1 MLVRLGVVACL
12 FWLHFAYAT
21 TLKIINIVPFGS
33 SSVKI
38 LFNQEVK
45 KFKEVSLKNFKS
57 YLELEAILTIPK
69 KHYQFS
75 KQSSITIAQF
85 SPKLARVVI
94 SHAPKMTY
102 EVKILKD
109 KLYVSIVEKKP
120 LVRHQM
126 APKPPKHHA
135 LKHPTPKPA
144 PKSIKKEAK
153 EKTPIK
159 HAHSKHAHSPLN
171 ERSAKKEIP
180 KKEIPK
186 KEILKK
192 EILKK
197 EILKKEIPK
206 KEILKKEIPK
216 KEILKK
222 EIPKKEIPKKEIL
235 KKEILKKEILK
246 KEILKKEIPKKEILK
261 KEIPKKEILKK
272 EIPKKE
278 IPKKE
283 ILKKEIPKKEI
294 LKKEILKKEILKKE
308 IPKKE
313 ILKKEIPK
321 KEAEN
326 ESKNQVFIAEKN
338 DTFIKTKRKKH
349 KKIVLDAGHGGKDCG
364 AMSANLVCEKD
375 IVLEVVKFLHKE
387 LKKRGYSVLLTRDKD
402 IYIDLVGRT
411 ELANRKSADL
421 FISVHANSIPK
432 HSTSNAHGIETYF
445 LSTARSERARKV
457 AEQENKDDVNLMDY
471 FSKSLLLNS
480 LNTQRLIVSNKLAID
495 VQYGMLQSIRKN
507 YPDVVDGGVREG
519 PFWVLAGAL
528 MPSILIEIGYNSH
541 AIESKRIQSK
551 PYQKILAKGIADG
564 IDSFFSK
571 ND

>member
-12 FWLHFAYAT
+12 FWLHYAYAT
-21 TLKIINIVPFGS
+21 TLKITNVVPFGS
-33 SSVKI
+33 SSVKMV
-38 LFNQEVK
+38 FNQEVK
-45 KFKEVSLKNFKS
+45 KFKEVPLKNFKS

-75 KQSSITIAQF
+75 KQSFITIAQF

-94 SHAPKMTY
+94 GYAPKMTY

-109 KLYVSIVEKKP
+109 KLYISIVEKKP
-120 LVRHQM
+120 LARHQIT
-126 APKPPKHHA
+126 PKPPKHQVP
-135 LKHPTPKPA
+135 KPTPKP
-144 PKSIKKEAK
+144 IKKEAK
-153 EKTPIK
+153 KTKEKTPTK
-159 HAHSKHAHSPLN
+159 HAHSKPTHSPLN

-180 KKEIPK
+180 KKE
-186 KEILKK
+186 
-192 EILKK
+192 
-197 EILKKEIPK
+197 
-206 KEILKKEIPK
+206 
-216 KEILKK
+216 
-222 EIPKKEIPKKEIL
+222 
-235 KKEILKKEILK
+235 
-246 KEILKKEIPKKEILK
+246 
-261 KEIPKKEILKK
+261 
-272 EIPKKE
+272 
-278 IPKKE
+278 
-283 ILKKEIPKKEI
+283 
-294 LKKEILKKEILKKE
+294 
-308 IPKKE
+308 
-313 ILKKEIPK
+313 
-321 KEAEN
+321 AEN
-326 ESKNQVFIAEKN
+326 ESKNQIFITEKN
-338 DTFIKTKRKKH
+338 DIWIKTKRKKH

-402 IYIDLVGRT
+402 IYIDLVART

-471 FSKSLLLNS
+471 FSKSLFLNS

-495 VQYGMLQSIRKN
+495 VQYGMLQSVRKN

>member
-1 MLVRLGVVACL
+1 M
-12 FWLHFAYAT
+12 HFAYAT

-45 KFKEVSLKNFKS
+45 KFKEVPLKNFKS
-57 YLELEAILTIPK
+57 YLELEAVLTIPK

-75 KQSSITIAQF
+75 KQSFITIAQF

-94 SHAPKMTY
+94 GYAPKMTY
-102 EVKILKD
+102 EVKILKN

-120 LVRHQM
+120 LIRHQI
-126 APKPPKHHA
+126 ALKPTKHHA
-135 LKHPTPKPA
+135 PKHTTPKPA
-144 PKSIKKEAK
+144 PKPIKKEAKKSKEAK
-153 EKTPIK
+153 EKTPTK
-159 HAHSKHAHSPLN
+159 HAHLKHAHSPLN

-180 KKEIPK
+180 KKE
-186 KEILKK
+186 
-192 EILKK
+192 
-197 EILKKEIPK
+197 
-206 KEILKKEIPK
+206 
-216 KEILKK
+216 
-222 EIPKKEIPKKEIL
+222 
-235 KKEILKKEILK
+235 
-246 KEILKKEIPKKEILK
+246 
-261 KEIPKKEILKK
+261 
-272 EIPKKE
+272 
-278 IPKKE
+278 
-283 ILKKEIPKKEI
+283 
-294 LKKEILKKEILKKE
+294 
-308 IPKKE
+308 
-313 ILKKEIPK
+313 
-321 KEAEN
+321 AEN
-326 ESKNQVFIAEKN
+326 ESKNPIFIAEKN
-338 DTFIKTKRKKH
+338 DTFIKTKHKKH

-402 IYIDLVGRT
+402 IYIDLVART
-411 ELANRKSADL
+411 ELANKKGANL

-432 HSTSNAHGIETYF
+432 RSTSNAHGIETYF

-471 FSKSLLLNS
+471 FSKSLFLNS

-495 VQYGMLQSIRKN
+495 VQYGMLQSVRKN

>member
-1 MLVRLGVVACL
+1 MLVRLGVIACL

-38 LFNQEVK
+38 SFNQEIK

-85 SPKLARVVI
+85 SPKLVRVVI

-109 KLYVSIVEKKP
+109 KLYVSIMEKKP
-120 LVRHQM
+120 LTRHQM

-153 EKTPIK
+153 EVKEKMPTK
-159 HAHSKHAHSPLN
+159 HARSKHTHSQWN

-180 KKEIPK
+180 KKE
-186 KEILKK
+186 
-192 EILKK
+192 
-197 EILKKEIPK
+197 
-206 KEILKKEIPK
+206 
-216 KEILKK
+216 
-222 EIPKKEIPKKEIL
+222 
-235 KKEILKKEILK
+235 
-246 KEILKKEIPKKEILK
+246 
-261 KEIPKKEILKK
+261 
-272 EIPKKE
+272 
-278 IPKKE
+278 
-283 ILKKEIPKKEI
+283 
-294 LKKEILKKEILKKE
+294 
-308 IPKKE
+308 
-313 ILKKEIPK
+313 
-321 KEAEN
+321 AEK

-338 DTFIKTKRKKH
+338 DTSIKTKRKKH

-402 IYIDLVGRT
+402 IYIDLVART
-411 ELANRKSADL
+411 ELANKKGADL

-432 HSTSNAHGIETYF
+432 RSTSNAHGIETYF

-457 AEQENKDDVNLMDY
+457 AEQENKDNVNLMDY

>member
-12 FWLHFAYAT
+12 FWLHFACAT

-38 LFNQEVK
+38 SFNQEVK

-120 LVRHQM
+120 LIRHQM

-135 LKHPTPKPA
+135 LKHQMLKPA

-153 EKTPIK
+153 EAKEKALTK
-159 HAHSKHAHSPLN
+159 HAHSKHAHSQLN

-186 KEILKK
+186 KEI
-192 EILKK
+192 
-197 EILKKEIPK
+197 P
-206 KEILKKEIPK
+206 
-216 KEILKK
+216 KK
-222 EIPKKEIPKKEIL
+222 EIPKKEIP
-235 KKEILKKEILK
+235 
-246 KEILKKEIPKKEILK
+246 
-261 KEIPKKEILKK
+261 
-272 EIPKKE
+272 
-278 IPKKE
+278 
-283 ILKKEIPKKEI
+283 
-294 LKKEILKKEILKKE
+294 
-308 IPKKE
+308 
-313 ILKKEIPK
+313 KKEIPK

-338 DTFIKTKRKKH
+338 DAFIKTKRKKH

-402 IYIDLVGRT
+402 IYIDLVART

-432 HSTSNAHGIETYF
+432 RSTSNAHGIETYF

-495 VQYGMLQSIRKN
+495 VQYGMLQSVRKN

>member
-21 TLKIINIVPFGS
+21 TLKITNIVPFGS

-38 LFNQEVK
+38 SFNQEIK

-75 KQSSITIAQF
+75 KQFSITIAQF
-85 SPKLARVVI
+85 SPKLVRVVI

-120 LVRHQM
+120 LIRHQM
-126 APKPPKHHA
+126 APKPLKHQTPKHQV
-135 LKHPTPKPA
+135 LKPA

-153 EKTPIK
+153 EAKEKTSTK
-159 HAHSKHAHSPLN
+159 HARSKRAHSQLN

-186 KEILKK
+186 KEI
-192 EILKK
+192 
-197 EILKKEIPK
+197 P
-206 KEILKKEIPK
+206 
-216 KEILKK
+216 KK
-222 EIPKKEIPKKEIL
+222 EIPKKEIPKKEI
-235 KKEILKKEILK
+235 
-246 KEILKKEIPKKEILK
+246 
-261 KEIPKKEILKK
+261 
-272 EIPKKE
+272 
-278 IPKKE
+278 
-283 ILKKEIPKKEI
+283 
-294 LKKEILKKEILKKE
+294 
-308 IPKKE
+308 
-313 ILKKEIPK
+313 PK

-326 ESKNQVFIAEKN
+326 ETKNQVFIAEKN

-402 IYIDLVGRT
+402 IYIDLVART
-411 ELANRKSADL
+411 ELANKKSADL

-432 HSTSNAHGIETYF
+432 RSTSNAHGIETYF

-457 AEQENKDDVNLMDY
+457 AEQENKDNVNLMDY

>member
-1 MLVRLGVVACL
+1 M
-12 FWLHFAYAT
+12 HFAYAT

-38 LFNQEVK
+38 SFNQEIK
-45 KFKEVSLKNFKS
+45 KFKEISLKNFKS

-120 LVRHQM
+120 LSRHQM
-126 APKPPKHHA
+126 APKPPKHRT

-153 EKTPIK
+153 EAKEKTPTK
-159 HAHSKHAHSPLN
+159 HARSKHAHSQLN

-180 KKEIPK
+180 KKE
-186 KEILKK
+186 
-192 EILKK
+192 
-197 EILKKEIPK
+197 
-206 KEILKKEIPK
+206 
-216 KEILKK
+216 
-222 EIPKKEIPKKEIL
+222 
-235 KKEILKKEILK
+235 
-246 KEILKKEIPKKEILK
+246 
-261 KEIPKKEILKK
+261 
-272 EIPKKE
+272 
-278 IPKKE
+278 
-283 ILKKEIPKKEI
+283 
-294 LKKEILKKEILKKE
+294 
-308 IPKKE
+308 
-313 ILKKEIPK
+313 
-321 KEAEN
+321 AEN
-326 ESKNQVFIAEKN
+326 EGKNQVFIAEKN

-364 AMSANLVCEKD
+364 AMSTNLVCEKD

-402 IYIDLVGRT
+402 IYIDLVART
-411 ELANRKSADL
+411 ELANKKSADL

-432 HSTSNAHGIETYF
+432 RSTSNAHGIETYF

-457 AEQENKDDVNLMDY
+457 AEQENKDNVNLMDY

-495 VQYGMLQSIRKN
+495 VQYGMLQSVRKN

>member
-38 LFNQEVK
+38 SFNQEIK

-94 SHAPKMTY
+94 GYAPKMTY

-126 APKPPKHHA
+126 VLKPPKHHA
-135 LKHPTPKPA
+135 PKHTTLKPA

-153 EKTPIK
+153 EVKEKTPTK
-159 HAHSKHAHSPLN
+159 HARSKHTHSQLN

-180 KKEIPK
+180 KKE
-186 KEILKK
+186 
-192 EILKK
+192 
-197 EILKKEIPK
+197 
-206 KEILKKEIPK
+206 
-216 KEILKK
+216 
-222 EIPKKEIPKKEIL
+222 
-235 KKEILKKEILK
+235 
-246 KEILKKEIPKKEILK
+246 
-261 KEIPKKEILKK
+261 
-272 EIPKKE
+272 
-278 IPKKE
+278 
-283 ILKKEIPKKEI
+283 
-294 LKKEILKKEILKKE
+294 
-308 IPKKE
+308 
-313 ILKKEIPK
+313 
-321 KEAEN
+321 AEN
-326 ESKNQVFIAEKN
+326 EGKNQVFIAEKS
-338 DTFIKTKRKKH
+338 DVFIKTKHKKH

-411 ELANRKSADL
+411 ELANKKGADL

-432 HSTSNAHGIETYF
+432 RSTSNAHGIETYF

-457 AEQENKDDVNLMDY
+457 AEQENKDNVNLMDY

-495 VQYGMLQSIRKN
+495 VQYGMLQSVRKN

>member
-1 MLVRLGVVACL
+1 M
-12 FWLHFAYAT
+12 HFAYAT

-38 LFNQEVK
+38 SFNQEIK

-120 LVRHQM
+120 LTRHQM
-126 APKPPKHHA
+126 VPKPPKHRT
-135 LKHPTPKPA
+135 LKHQVLKPA

-153 EKTPIK
+153 EAKEKTPTK
-159 HAHSKHAHSPLN
+159 HARSKHTHSQLN
-171 ERSAKKEIP
+171 ERSA
-180 KKEIPK
+180 
-186 KEILKK
+186 
-192 EILKK
+192 
-197 EILKKEIPK
+197 
-206 KEILKKEIPK
+206 
-216 KEILKK
+216 
-222 EIPKKEIPKKEIL
+222 
-235 KKEILKKEILK
+235 
-246 KEILKKEIPKKEILK
+246 
-261 KEIPKKEILKK
+261 
-272 EIPKKE
+272 
-278 IPKKE
+278 
-283 ILKKEIPKKEI
+283 
-294 LKKEILKKEILKKE
+294 
-308 IPKKE
+308 
-313 ILKKEIPK
+313 KKEIPK

-338 DTFIKTKRKKH
+338 DAFIKTKRKKH

-402 IYIDLVGRT
+402 IYIDLVART
-411 ELANRKSADL
+411 ELANKKSADL

-432 HSTSNAHGIETYF
+432 RSTSNAHGIETYF

-457 AEQENKDDVNLMDY
+457 AEQENKDNVNLMDY

>member
-12 FWLHFAYAT
+12 LWLHFAYAT
-21 TLKIINIVPFGS
+21 TLKITNIVPFGS

-57 YLELEAILTIPK
+57 YLELEAVLTIPK

-75 KQSSITIAQF
+75 KQSFITIAQF

-94 SHAPKMTY
+94 GYAPKMTY
-102 EVKILKD
+102 EIKILKD

-120 LVRHQM
+120 LARHQM

-135 LKHPTPKPA
+135 LKHPTPKPT
-144 PKSIKKEAK
+144 PKPIKKEAKKSKDTK

-171 ERSAKKEIP
+171 ERSAKKEI
-180 KKEIPK
+180 
-186 KEILKK
+186 L
-192 EILKK
+192 
-197 EILKKEIPK
+197 
-206 KEILKKEIPK
+206 
-216 KEILKK
+216 
-222 EIPKKEIPKKEIL
+222 
-235 KKEILKKEILK
+235 
-246 KEILKKEIPKKEILK
+246 
-261 KEIPKKEILKK
+261 
-272 EIPKKE
+272 
-278 IPKKE
+278 
-283 ILKKEIPKKEI
+283 
-294 LKKEILKKEILKKE
+294 
-308 IPKKE
+308 
-313 ILKKEIPK
+313 K

-364 AMSANLVCEKD
+364 AMSVNLVCEKD

-402 IYIDLVGRT
+402 IYIDLVMRT

-495 VQYGMLQSIRKN
+495 VQYGMLQSVRKN

>member
-1 MLVRLGVVACL
+1 M
-12 FWLHFAYAT
+12 HFACAT
-21 TLKIINIVPFGS
+21 TLKITNIVPFGS

-38 LFNQEVK
+38 SFNQEVK

-120 LVRHQM
+120 LTRHQM
-126 APKPPKHHA
+126 APKPPKHQTPKHHA
-135 LKHPTPKPA
+135 LKHPTLKPA

-153 EKTPIK
+153 EIKEKTPTK
-159 HAHSKHAHSPLN
+159 HARSKHAHPQWN

-180 KKEIPK
+180 KKE
-186 KEILKK
+186 
-192 EILKK
+192 
-197 EILKKEIPK
+197 
-206 KEILKKEIPK
+206 
-216 KEILKK
+216 
-222 EIPKKEIPKKEIL
+222 
-235 KKEILKKEILK
+235 
-246 KEILKKEIPKKEILK
+246 
-261 KEIPKKEILKK
+261 
-272 EIPKKE
+272 
-278 IPKKE
+278 
-283 ILKKEIPKKEI
+283 
-294 LKKEILKKEILKKE
+294 
-308 IPKKE
+308 
-313 ILKKEIPK
+313 
-321 KEAEN
+321 AEN
-326 ESKNQVFIAEKN
+326 ETKNQVFIAEKN
-338 DTFIKTKRKKH
+338 DAFIKNKRKKH

-402 IYIDLVGRT
+402 IYIDLVART
-411 ELANRKSADL
+411 ELANKKSADL

-432 HSTSNAHGIETYF
+432 RSTSNAHGIETYF

-457 AEQENKDDVNLMDY
+457 AEQENKDNVNLMDY

>member
-1 MLVRLGVVACL
+1 MRLGVVACL

-38 LFNQEVK
+38 SFNQEIK

-120 LVRHQM
+120 LTRHQM
-126 APKPPKHHA
+126 VPKPPKHRT

-153 EKTPIK
+153 EVKEKTPTK
-159 HAHSKHAHSPLN
+159 HARLKHTHSQLN
-171 ERSAKKEIP
+171 ERSA
-180 KKEIPK
+180 
-186 KEILKK
+186 
-192 EILKK
+192 
-197 EILKKEIPK
+197 
-206 KEILKKEIPK
+206 
-216 KEILKK
+216 
-222 EIPKKEIPKKEIL
+222 
-235 KKEILKKEILK
+235 
-246 KEILKKEIPKKEILK
+246 
-261 KEIPKKEILKK
+261 
-272 EIPKKE
+272 
-278 IPKKE
+278 
-283 ILKKEIPKKEI
+283 
-294 LKKEILKKEILKKE
+294 
-308 IPKKE
+308 
-313 ILKKEIPK
+313 KKEIPK

-338 DTFIKTKRKKH
+338 DASIKTKRKKH

-375 IVLEVVKFLHKE
+375 IVLEVVRFLHKE

-402 IYIDLVGRT
+402 IYIDLVART
-411 ELANRKSADL
+411 ELANKKSADL

-432 HSTSNAHGIETYF
+432 RSTSNAHGIETYF

-480 LNTQRLIVSNKLAID
+480 LNTQRLVVSNKLAID

-541 AIESKRIQSK
+541 VVESKRIQSK

>member
-1 MLVRLGVVACL
+1 M
-12 FWLHFAYAT
+12 HFAYAT
-21 TLKIINIVPFGS
+21 TLKITNIVPFGS

-38 LFNQEVK
+38 LFNQEIK
-45 KFKEVSLKNFKS
+45 KFKEVPLKNFKS
-57 YLELEAILTIPK
+57 YLELEAVLTIPK

-85 SPKLARVVI
+85 SPRLARVVI
-94 SHAPKMTY
+94 GYAPKMTY
-102 EVKILKD
+102 EIKILKD

-120 LVRHQM
+120 LTKHQM
-126 APKPPKHHA
+126 APKTPKHHT

-153 EKTPIK
+153 ETKEKTPIK
-159 HAHSKHAHSPLN
+159 HARSKHAHSPLN
-171 ERSAKKEIP
+171 ERSA
-180 KKEIPK
+180 
-186 KEILKK
+186 KK

-206 KEILKKEIPK
+206 KEILKKEI
-216 KEILKK
+216 LKK
-222 EIPKKEIPKKEIL
+222 EIPKKEIPKKEI
-235 KKEILKKEILK
+235 
-246 KEILKKEIPKKEILK
+246 P
-261 KEIPKKEILKK
+261 KK

-283 ILKKEIPKKEI
+283 T
-294 LKKEILKKEILKKE
+294 
-308 IPKKE
+308 
-313 ILKKEIPK
+313 
-321 KEAEN
+321 EN
-326 ESKNQVFIAEKN
+326 ESKNQVFIVEKN
-338 DTFIKTKRKKH
+338 DAFIKTKRKKH

-402 IYIDLVGRT
+402 IYIDLVART
-411 ELANRKSADL
+411 ELANKKSADL

-432 HSTSNAHGIETYF
+432 RSTSNAHGIETYF

-541 AIESKRIQSK
+541 AIESRRIQSK

>member
-1 MLVRLGVVACL
+1 M
-12 FWLHFAYAT
+12 HFAYAT

-38 LFNQEVK
+38 SFNQEIK

-109 KLYVSIVEKKP
+109 KLYISIVEKKP
-120 LVRHQM
+120 LTKHQM

-135 LKHPTPKPA
+135 PKHHTPKPA
-144 PKSIKKEAK
+144 PKSIKKEIKEVK
-153 EKTPIK
+153 EKTPTK
-159 HAHSKHAHSPLN
+159 HAHSKHVHSQWN

-180 KKEIPK
+180 KKEIP
-186 KEILKK
+186 
-192 EILKK
+192 
-197 EILKKEIPK
+197 
-206 KEILKKEIPK
+206 
-216 KEILKK
+216 
-222 EIPKKEIPKKEIL
+222 
-235 KKEILKKEILK
+235 
-246 KEILKKEIPKKEILK
+246 
-261 KEIPKKEILKK
+261 
-272 EIPKKE
+272 
-278 IPKKE
+278 
-283 ILKKEIPKKEI
+283 
-294 LKKEILKKEILKKE
+294 
-308 IPKKE
+308 
-313 ILKKEIPK
+313 KKEIPK

-338 DTFIKTKRKKH
+338 DASIKTKHKKH

-402 IYIDLVGRT
+402 IYIDLVART
-411 ELANRKSADL
+411 ELANKKSADL

-432 HSTSNAHGIETYF
+432 RSTSNAHGIETYF

-457 AEQENKDDVNLMDY
+457 AEQENKDNVNLMDY

-495 VQYGMLQSIRKN
+495 VQYGMLQSVRKN

>member
-1 MLVRLGVVACL
+1 MRLGVVAYL

-38 LFNQEVK
+38 SFNQEIK

-120 LVRHQM
+120 LTRHQM

-153 EKTPIK
+153 EIKEKTPTK
-159 HAHSKHAHSPLN
+159 HARSKHTHSQLN

-180 KKEIPK
+180 KKES
-186 KEILKK
+186 
-192 EILKK
+192 
-197 EILKKEIPK
+197 
-206 KEILKKEIPK
+206 
-216 KEILKK
+216 
-222 EIPKKEIPKKEIL
+222 
-235 KKEILKKEILK
+235 
-246 KEILKKEIPKKEILK
+246 
-261 KEIPKKEILKK
+261 
-272 EIPKKE
+272 
-278 IPKKE
+278 
-283 ILKKEIPKKEI
+283 
-294 LKKEILKKEILKKE
+294 
-308 IPKKE
+308 
-313 ILKKEIPK
+313 
-321 KEAEN
+321 EN

-402 IYIDLVGRT
+402 IYIDLVART
-411 ELANRKSADL
+411 ELANKKSADL

-432 HSTSNAHGIETYF
+432 RSTSNAHGIETYF

-457 AEQENKDDVNLMDY
+457 AEQENKDNVNLMDY

-480 LNTQRLIVSNKLAID
+480 LNTQRLIISNKLAID

>member
-38 LFNQEVK
+38 SFNQEIK

-75 KQSSITIAQF
+75 KQSFITIAQF

-120 LVRHQM
+120 LSRHQM

-153 EKTPIK
+153 EIKEKTPTK
-159 HAHSKHAHSPLN
+159 HARSKHTHSQLN
-171 ERSAKKEIP
+171 ERSA
-180 KKEIPK
+180 
-186 KEILKK
+186 
-192 EILKK
+192 
-197 EILKKEIPK
+197 
-206 KEILKKEIPK
+206 
-216 KEILKK
+216 
-222 EIPKKEIPKKEIL
+222 
-235 KKEILKKEILK
+235 
-246 KEILKKEIPKKEILK
+246 
-261 KEIPKKEILKK
+261 
-272 EIPKKE
+272 
-278 IPKKE
+278 
-283 ILKKEIPKKEI
+283 
-294 LKKEILKKEILKKE
+294 
-308 IPKKE
+308 
-313 ILKKEIPK
+313 KKEIPK

-338 DTFIKTKRKKH
+338 DAFIKTKHKKH

-402 IYIDLVGRT
+402 IYIDLVART
-411 ELANRKSADL
+411 ELANKKSADL

-432 HSTSNAHGIETYF
+432 RSTSNAHGIETYF

-457 AEQENKDDVNLMDY
+457 AEQENKDNVNLMDY

>member
-33 SSVKI
+33 SSVRI
-38 LFNQEVK
+38 SFNQEIK

-75 KQSSITIAQF
+75 KQSSITIVQF

-120 LVRHQM
+120 LTRHQM

-153 EKTPIK
+153 EVKEKMPTK
-159 HAHSKHAHSPLN
+159 HAHSKHVHSQWN

-186 KEILKK
+186 KEI
-192 EILKK
+192 
-197 EILKKEIPK
+197 P
-206 KEILKKEIPK
+206 
-216 KEILKK
+216 KK
-222 EIPKKEIPKKEIL
+222 EIPKKEIPKKE
-235 KKEILKKEILK
+235 
-246 KEILKKEIPKKEILK
+246 
-261 KEIPKKEILKK
+261 
-272 EIPKKE
+272 
-278 IPKKE
+278 
-283 ILKKEIPKKEI
+283 
-294 LKKEILKKEILKKE
+294 
-308 IPKKE
+308 
-313 ILKKEIPK
+313 
-321 KEAEN
+321 AEK

-338 DTFIKTKRKKH
+338 DTSIKTKRKKH

-402 IYIDLVGRT
+402 IYIDLVART
-411 ELANRKSADL
+411 ELANKKSADL

-432 HSTSNAHGIETYF
+432 RSTSNAHGIETYF

-457 AEQENKDDVNLMDY
+457 AEQENKDNVNLMDY

-480 LNTQRLIVSNKLAID
+480 LNTQRLIISNKLAID

>member
-21 TLKIINIVPFGS
+21 TLKITNIVPFGS

-38 LFNQEVK
+38 VFNQEIK
-45 KFKEVSLKNFKS
+45 KFKEVPLKNFKS
-57 YLELEAILTIPK
+57 YLELEAVLTIPK

-94 SHAPKMTY
+94 SYAPKMTY
-102 EVKILKD
+102 EIKILKD

-120 LVRHQM
+120 LIRHQM
-126 APKPPKHHA
+126 TPKPPKHHA
-135 LKHPTPKPA
+135 LKHQTPKPTPKP
-144 PKSIKKEAK
+144 IKKETKEAK
-153 EKTPIK
+153 EKTPTK
-159 HAHSKHAHSPLN
+159 HVHSKHAHSPLN
-171 ERSAKKEIP
+171 ERNA
-180 KKEIPK
+180 
-186 KEILKK
+186 
-192 EILKK
+192 
-197 EILKKEIPK
+197 
-206 KEILKKEIPK
+206 
-216 KEILKK
+216 
-222 EIPKKEIPKKEIL
+222 
-235 KKEILKKEILK
+235 
-246 KEILKKEIPKKEILK
+246 
-261 KEIPKKEILKK
+261 
-272 EIPKKE
+272 
-278 IPKKE
+278 
-283 ILKKEIPKKEI
+283 
-294 LKKEILKKEILKKE
+294 
-308 IPKKE
+308 
-313 ILKKEIPK
+313 KKEIPK

-338 DTFIKTKRKKH
+338 DTLIKTKRKKH

-402 IYIDLVGRT
+402 IYIDLVART
-411 ELANRKSADL
+411 ELANKKSADL

-495 VQYGMLQSIRKN
+495 VQYGMLQSVRKN

>member
-1 MLVRLGVVACL
+1 M
-12 FWLHFAYAT
+12 HFACAT

-38 LFNQEVK
+38 SFNQEIK

-120 LVRHQM
+120 LTRHQM

-135 LKHPTPKPA
+135 LKHPTSKPA

-153 EKTPIK
+153 EIKEKTPTK
-159 HAHSKHAHSPLN
+159 HAHSKHAHSQLN
-171 ERSAKKEIP
+171 ERSA
-180 KKEIPK
+180 
-186 KEILKK
+186 
-192 EILKK
+192 
-197 EILKKEIPK
+197 
-206 KEILKKEIPK
+206 
-216 KEILKK
+216 
-222 EIPKKEIPKKEIL
+222 
-235 KKEILKKEILK
+235 
-246 KEILKKEIPKKEILK
+246 
-261 KEIPKKEILKK
+261 
-272 EIPKKE
+272 
-278 IPKKE
+278 
-283 ILKKEIPKKEI
+283 
-294 LKKEILKKEILKKE
+294 
-308 IPKKE
+308 
-313 ILKKEIPK
+313 KKEIPK

-338 DTFIKTKRKKH
+338 DASIKTKRKKH

-402 IYIDLVGRT
+402 IYIDLVART
-411 ELANRKSADL
+411 ELANKKSADL

-432 HSTSNAHGIETYF
+432 RSTSNAHGIETYF

-457 AEQENKDDVNLMDY
+457 AEQENKDNVNLMDY

>member
-38 LFNQEVK
+38 SFNQEIK

-120 LVRHQM
+120 LTRHQM
-126 APKPPKHHA
+126 APKPPKHRT
-135 LKHPTPKPA
+135 LKHQTPKHQAPKPT

-153 EKTPIK
+153 EVKEKTPTK
-159 HAHSKHAHSPLN
+159 HARSKHTHSQLN
-171 ERSAKKEIP
+171 ERSA
-180 KKEIPK
+180 
-186 KEILKK
+186 
-192 EILKK
+192 
-197 EILKKEIPK
+197 
-206 KEILKKEIPK
+206 
-216 KEILKK
+216 
-222 EIPKKEIPKKEIL
+222 
-235 KKEILKKEILK
+235 
-246 KEILKKEIPKKEILK
+246 
-261 KEIPKKEILKK
+261 
-272 EIPKKE
+272 
-278 IPKKE
+278 
-283 ILKKEIPKKEI
+283 
-294 LKKEILKKEILKKE
+294 
-308 IPKKE
+308 
-313 ILKKEIPK
+313 KKEIPK

-338 DTFIKTKRKKH
+338 DAFIKTKRKKH

-402 IYIDLVGRT
+402 IYIDLVART
-411 ELANRKSADL
+411 ELANKKSADL

-432 HSTSNAHGIETYF
+432 RSTSNAHGIETYF

-457 AEQENKDDVNLMDY
+457 AEQENKDNVNLMDY

>member
-12 FWLHFAYAT
+12 LWLHFACAT
-21 TLKIINIVPFGS
+21 TLKITNIVPFGS

-57 YLELEAILTIPK
+57 YLELEAVLTIPK

-75 KQSSITIAQF
+75 KQSFITIAQF

-94 SHAPKMTY
+94 GYAPKMTY
-102 EVKILKD
+102 EIKILKD

-120 LVRHQM
+120 LIRHQM
-126 APKPPKHHA
+126 TPKPPKHTAPKHTT
-135 LKHPTPKPA
+135 LKPT
-144 PKSIKKEAK
+144 PKSIKKEAKEAK

-159 HAHSKHAHSPLN
+159 HAHSKHVHSPLN

-186 KEILKK
+186 KE
-192 EILKK
+192 
-197 EILKKEIPK
+197 
-206 KEILKKEIPK
+206 
-216 KEILKK
+216 
-222 EIPKKEIPKKEIL
+222 
-235 KKEILKKEILK
+235 
-246 KEILKKEIPKKEILK
+246 
-261 KEIPKKEILKK
+261 
-272 EIPKKE
+272 
-278 IPKKE
+278 
-283 ILKKEIPKKEI
+283 
-294 LKKEILKKEILKKE
+294 
-308 IPKKE
+308 
-313 ILKKEIPK
+313 
-321 KEAEN
+321 AEN
-326 ESKNQVFIAEKN
+326 ESKNQVFITEKN
-338 DTFIKTKRKKH
+338 DTLIKTKRKKH

-402 IYIDLVGRT
+402 IYIDLVART
-411 ELANRKSADL
+411 ELANKKSADL

-471 FSKSLLLNS
+471 FSKSLFLNS

-495 VQYGMLQSIRKN
+495 VQYGMLQSVRKN

>member
-12 FWLHFAYAT
+12 LWLHFAYAT
-21 TLKIINIVPFGS
+21 TLKITNIVPFGS

-38 LFNQEVK
+38 VFNQEIK
-45 KFKEVSLKNFKS
+45 KFKEVPLKNFKS
-57 YLELEAILTIPK
+57 YLELEAVLTIPK

-102 EVKILKD
+102 EIKILKD
-109 KLYVSIVEKKP
+109 KLYISIVEKKP
-120 LVRHQM
+120 LIRHQIT
-126 APKPPKHHA
+126 PKHHA
-135 LKHPTPKPA
+135 LKHTTPKPTPKP
-144 PKSIKKEAK
+144 IKKEAKKSKETK

-171 ERSAKKEIP
+171 ERSSKKEIP

-186 KEILKK
+186 KE
-192 EILKK
+192 E
-197 EILKKEIPK
+197 
-206 KEILKKEIPK
+206 
-216 KEILKK
+216 
-222 EIPKKEIPKKEIL
+222 
-235 KKEILKKEILK
+235 
-246 KEILKKEIPKKEILK
+246 
-261 KEIPKKEILKK
+261 
-272 EIPKKE
+272 
-278 IPKKE
+278 
-283 ILKKEIPKKEI
+283 
-294 LKKEILKKEILKKE
+294 
-308 IPKKE
+308 
-313 ILKKEIPK
+313 
-321 KEAEN
+321 EN

-338 DTFIKTKRKKH
+338 DTLIKTKRKKH

-402 IYIDLVGRT
+402 VYIDLVART
-411 ELANRKSADL
+411 ELANKKSADL

-432 HSTSNAHGIETYF
+432 RSTSNAHGIETYF

>member
-21 TLKIINIVPFGS
+21 TLKITNIVPFGS

-38 LFNQEVK
+38 LFNQEIK
-45 KFKEVSLKNFKS
+45 KFKEVPLKNFKS

-75 KQSSITIAQF
+75 KQSFITIAQF

-94 SHAPKMTY
+94 GYAPKMTY

-120 LVRHQM
+120 LAKHQM

-135 LKHPTPKPA
+135 LKHTTPKPTPKP
-144 PKSIKKEAK
+144 IKKEAK
-153 EKTPIK
+153 KSQETKEKTPTK
-159 HAHSKHAHSPLN
+159 HARSKHVHSPLN
-171 ERSAKKEIP
+171 ERSA
-180 KKEIPK
+180 
-186 KEILKK
+186 
-192 EILKK
+192 
-197 EILKKEIPK
+197 
-206 KEILKKEIPK
+206 
-216 KEILKK
+216 
-222 EIPKKEIPKKEIL
+222 
-235 KKEILKKEILK
+235 
-246 KEILKKEIPKKEILK
+246 
-261 KEIPKKEILKK
+261 
-272 EIPKKE
+272 
-278 IPKKE
+278 
-283 ILKKEIPKKEI
+283 
-294 LKKEILKKEILKKE
+294 
-308 IPKKE
+308 
-313 ILKKEIPK
+313 KKEIPK

-364 AMSANLVCEKD
+364 AMSTNLVCEKD

-402 IYIDLVGRT
+402 IYIDLVART

-495 VQYGMLQSIRKN
+495 VQYGMLQSVRKN

>member
-12 FWLHFAYAT
+12 FWLHFACAT
-21 TLKIINIVPFGS
+21 TLKITNIVPFGS

-38 LFNQEVK
+38 LFNQEIK
-45 KFKEVSLKNFKS
+45 KFKEVPLKNFKS

-75 KQSSITIAQF
+75 KQSFITIAQF

-94 SHAPKMTY
+94 GYAPKMTY
-102 EVKILKD
+102 EIKILKD

-120 LVRHQM
+120 LIRHKI
-126 APKPPKHHA
+126 APKPSKHHA
-135 LKHPTPKPA
+135 LKHQTPKPV

-153 EKTPIK
+153 EAKEKTLIK
-159 HAHSKHAHSPLN
+159 HVHSKHAHSPLN

-180 KKEIPK
+180 KKE
-186 KEILKK
+186 
-192 EILKK
+192 
-197 EILKKEIPK
+197 
-206 KEILKKEIPK
+206 
-216 KEILKK
+216 
-222 EIPKKEIPKKEIL
+222 
-235 KKEILKKEILK
+235 
-246 KEILKKEIPKKEILK
+246 
-261 KEIPKKEILKK
+261 
-272 EIPKKE
+272 
-278 IPKKE
+278 
-283 ILKKEIPKKEI
+283 
-294 LKKEILKKEILKKE
+294 
-308 IPKKE
+308 
-313 ILKKEIPK
+313 
-321 KEAEN
+321 AEN
-326 ESKNQVFIAEKN
+326 EGKNQVFIAEKN
-338 DTFIKTKRKKH
+338 DAFIKPQRKKH

-402 IYIDLVGRT
+402 IYIDLVART
-411 ELANRKSADL
+411 ELANKKSADL

-432 HSTSNAHGIETYF
+432 RSTSNAHGIETYF

-471 FSKSLLLNS
+471 FSKSLFLNS
-480 LNTQRLIVSNKLAID
+480 LNTQRLIISNKLAID

>member
-12 FWLHFAYAT
+12 FWLHYAYAT
-21 TLKIINIVPFGS
+21 TLKITNVVPFGS
-33 SSVKI
+33 SSVKMV
-38 LFNQEVK
+38 FNQEVK

-75 KQSSITIAQF
+75 KQSFITIAQF

-94 SHAPKMTY
+94 GYAPKMTY

-109 KLYVSIVEKKP
+109 KLYISIVEKKP
-120 LVRHQM
+120 LIRHQIT
-126 APKPPKHHA
+126 PKPPKHHA
-135 LKHPTPKPA
+135 LKHQVPKPTPKP
-144 PKSIKKEAK
+144 IKKEAK
-153 EKTPIK
+153 KTKEKTPTK
-159 HAHSKHAHSPLN
+159 HAHSKQTHSPLN
-171 ERSAKKEIP
+171 ERSP
-180 KKEIPK
+180 
-186 KEILKK
+186 
-192 EILKK
+192 
-197 EILKKEIPK
+197 
-206 KEILKKEIPK
+206 
-216 KEILKK
+216 
-222 EIPKKEIPKKEIL
+222 
-235 KKEILKKEILK
+235 
-246 KEILKKEIPKKEILK
+246 
-261 KEIPKKEILKK
+261 
-272 EIPKKE
+272 
-278 IPKKE
+278 
-283 ILKKEIPKKEI
+283 
-294 LKKEILKKEILKKE
+294 
-308 IPKKE
+308 
-313 ILKKEIPK
+313 KKEIPK

-326 ESKNQVFIAEKN
+326 ESKNQIFITEKN
-338 DTFIKTKRKKH
+338 DTWIKTKRKKH

-364 AMSANLVCEKD
+364 AMSTNLVCEKD

-402 IYIDLVGRT
+402 IYIDLVART
-411 ELANRKSADL
+411 ELANKKSADL

-432 HSTSNAHGIETYF
+432 RSTSNAHGIETYF

-471 FSKSLLLNS
+471 FSKSLFLNS
-480 LNTQRLIVSNKLAID
+480 LNTQRLIISNKLAID
-495 VQYGMLQSIRKN
+495 VQYGMLQSVRKN

>member
-1 MLVRLGVVACL
+1 M
-12 FWLHFAYAT
+12 HFACAT
-21 TLKIINIVPFGS
+21 TLKITNIVPFGS

-38 LFNQEVK
+38 LFNQEIK
-45 KFKEVSLKNFKS
+45 KFKEVPLKNFKS

-102 EVKILKD
+102 EIKILKD

-120 LVRHQM
+120 LIRHQM
-126 APKPPKHHA
+126 ALKPSKHHV
-135 LKHPTPKPA
+135 LKHSTPKPTPKH
-144 PKSIKKEAK
+144 IKKEAK
-153 EKTPIK
+153 EKTPTK
-159 HAHSKHAHSPLN
+159 HARSKHVHSPLN
-171 ERSAKKEIP
+171 ERSA
-180 KKEIPK
+180 
-186 KEILKK
+186 
-192 EILKK
+192 
-197 EILKKEIPK
+197 
-206 KEILKKEIPK
+206 
-216 KEILKK
+216 
-222 EIPKKEIPKKEIL
+222 
-235 KKEILKKEILK
+235 
-246 KEILKKEIPKKEILK
+246 
-261 KEIPKKEILKK
+261 
-272 EIPKKE
+272 
-278 IPKKE
+278 
-283 ILKKEIPKKEI
+283 
-294 LKKEILKKEILKKE
+294 
-308 IPKKE
+308 
-313 ILKKEIPK
+313 KKEIPK

-338 DTFIKTKRKKH
+338 DAFIKTKRKKH

-402 IYIDLVGRT
+402 IYIDLVART

-457 AEQENKDDVNLMDY
+457 AEQENKDNVNLMDY

-541 AIESKRIQSK
+541 AIESRRIQSK

>member
-38 LFNQEVK
+38 SFNQEIK

-75 KQSSITIAQF
+75 KQSFITIAQF

-120 LVRHQM
+120 LSRHQM

-153 EKTPIK
+153 EIKEKTPTK
-159 HAHSKHAHSPLN
+159 HAHSKHAHSQLN

-186 KEILKK
+186 KEI
-192 EILKK
+192 
-197 EILKKEIPK
+197 P
-206 KEILKKEIPK
+206 
-216 KEILKK
+216 KK
-222 EIPKKEIPKKEIL
+222 EIPKKEIP
-235 KKEILKKEILK
+235 
-246 KEILKKEIPKKEILK
+246 
-261 KEIPKKEILKK
+261 
-272 EIPKKE
+272 
-278 IPKKE
+278 
-283 ILKKEIPKKEI
+283 
-294 LKKEILKKEILKKE
+294 
-308 IPKKE
+308 
-313 ILKKEIPK
+313 KKEIPK

-338 DTFIKTKRKKH
+338 DASIKTKRKKH

-402 IYIDLVGRT
+402 IYIDLVART
-411 ELANRKSADL
+411 ELANKKSADL

-432 HSTSNAHGIETYF
+432 RSTSNAHGIETYF

-457 AEQENKDDVNLMDY
+457 AEQENKDNVNLMDY

>member
-12 FWLHFAYAT
+12 FWLHFACAT

-33 SSVKI
+33 SSIKI
-38 LFNQEVK
+38 LFNQEIK
-45 KFKEVSLKNFKS
+45 KFKEVPLKNFKS

-75 KQSSITIAQF
+75 KQSFITIAQF

-94 SHAPKMTY
+94 GYAPKMTY
-102 EVKILKD
+102 EIKILKD

-120 LVRHQM
+120 LIRHQM
-126 APKPPKHHA
+126 ALKPPKHHA
-135 LKHPTPKPA
+135 LKHQTPKPV

-153 EKTPIK
+153 KSKETKEKTPIK
-159 HAHSKHAHSPLN
+159 HVHSKHAHSPLN

-180 KKEIPK
+180 KKE
-186 KEILKK
+186 
-192 EILKK
+192 
-197 EILKKEIPK
+197 
-206 KEILKKEIPK
+206 
-216 KEILKK
+216 
-222 EIPKKEIPKKEIL
+222 
-235 KKEILKKEILK
+235 
-246 KEILKKEIPKKEILK
+246 
-261 KEIPKKEILKK
+261 
-272 EIPKKE
+272 
-278 IPKKE
+278 
-283 ILKKEIPKKEI
+283 
-294 LKKEILKKEILKKE
+294 
-308 IPKKE
+308 
-313 ILKKEIPK
+313 
-321 KEAEN
+321 AEN
-326 ESKNQVFIAEKN
+326 EGKNQVFIAEKN
-338 DTFIKTKRKKH
+338 DTFIKTKHKKH

-402 IYIDLVGRT
+402 IYIDLVART
-411 ELANRKSADL
+411 ELANKKSADL

-432 HSTSNAHGIETYF
+432 RSTSNAHGIETYF

-457 AEQENKDDVNLMDY
+457 AEQENKDNVNLMDY

-495 VQYGMLQSIRKN
+495 VQYGMLQSVRKN

>member
-12 FWLHFAYAT
+12 LWLHFAYAT
-21 TLKIINIVPFGS
+21 TLKITNIVPFGS
-33 SSVKI
+33 SSVKVV
-38 LFNQEVK
+38 FNQEVK
-45 KFKEVSLKNFKS
+45 KFKEVSLKNFRS

-75 KQSSITIAQF
+75 KQSFITIAQF

-102 EVKILKD
+102 EIKILKD

-120 LVRHQM
+120 LIRHQM
-126 APKPPKHHA
+126 VLKPPKHHA

-144 PKSIKKEAK
+144 PKPIKKEAK
-153 EKTPIK
+153 KSKNTKEKTPTK
-159 HAHSKHAHSPLN
+159 HVYSKHAHSPLN

-180 KKEIPK
+180 KKET
-186 KEILKK
+186 
-192 EILKK
+192 
-197 EILKKEIPK
+197 
-206 KEILKKEIPK
+206 
-216 KEILKK
+216 
-222 EIPKKEIPKKEIL
+222 
-235 KKEILKKEILK
+235 
-246 KEILKKEIPKKEILK
+246 
-261 KEIPKKEILKK
+261 
-272 EIPKKE
+272 
-278 IPKKE
+278 
-283 ILKKEIPKKEI
+283 
-294 LKKEILKKEILKKE
+294 
-308 IPKKE
+308 
-313 ILKKEIPK
+313 
-321 KEAEN
+321 EN

-338 DTFIKTKRKKH
+338 DTLIKTKRKKH

-375 IVLEVVKFLHKE
+375 IVLEVVKFLYKE

-402 IYIDLVGRT
+402 IYIDLVART

>member
-38 LFNQEVK
+38 SFNQEIK
-45 KFKEVSLKNFKS
+45 KFKKVSLKNFKS

-120 LVRHQM
+120 LTRHQM

-153 EKTPIK
+153 EIKEIKEKTPTN
-159 HAHSKHAHSPLN
+159 HAHSKHAHSQLN

-180 KKEIPK
+180 KKES
-186 KEILKK
+186 
-192 EILKK
+192 
-197 EILKKEIPK
+197 
-206 KEILKKEIPK
+206 
-216 KEILKK
+216 
-222 EIPKKEIPKKEIL
+222 
-235 KKEILKKEILK
+235 
-246 KEILKKEIPKKEILK
+246 
-261 KEIPKKEILKK
+261 
-272 EIPKKE
+272 
-278 IPKKE
+278 
-283 ILKKEIPKKEI
+283 
-294 LKKEILKKEILKKE
+294 
-308 IPKKE
+308 
-313 ILKKEIPK
+313 
-321 KEAEN
+321 EN
-326 ESKNQVFIAEKN
+326 EGKNQVFIAEKN
-338 DTFIKTKRKKH
+338 DASIKTKRKKH

-402 IYIDLVGRT
+402 IYIDLVART
-411 ELANRKSADL
+411 ELANKKSTDL

-432 HSTSNAHGIETYF
+432 RSTSNAHGIETYF

-495 VQYGMLQSIRKN
+495 VQYGMLQSVRKN

>member
-1 MLVRLGVVACL
+1 MRLGVVACL

-45 KFKEVSLKNFKS
+45 KFKEISLKNFKS

-85 SPKLARVVI
+85 SPKLVRVVI

-120 LVRHQM
+120 LIRHQM
-126 APKPPKHHA
+126 APKPLKHHA
-135 LKHPTPKPA
+135 LKHQTPKPA
-144 PKSIKKEAK
+144 PKSIKKETK

-159 HAHSKHAHSPLN
+159 HAHSKHVHSPLN

-180 KKEIPK
+180 
-186 KEILKK
+186 
-192 EILKK
+192 
-197 EILKKEIPK
+197 
-206 KEILKKEIPK
+206 
-216 KEILKK
+216 
-222 EIPKKEIPKKEIL
+222 
-235 KKEILKKEILK
+235 
-246 KEILKKEIPKKEILK
+246 
-261 KEIPKKEILKK
+261 
-272 EIPKKE
+272 
-278 IPKKE
+278 
-283 ILKKEIPKKEI
+283 
-294 LKKEILKKEILKKE
+294 
-308 IPKKE
+308 
-313 ILKKEIPK
+313 KKEIPK

-338 DTFIKTKRKKH
+338 DTLIKTKRKKH

-402 IYIDLVGRT
+402 IYIDLVART

-495 VQYGMLQSIRKN
+495 VQYGMLQSVRKN

>member
-12 FWLHFAYAT
+12 LWLHFAYAT

-33 SSVKI
+33 SSVKMV
-38 LFNQEVK
+38 FNQEIK
-45 KFKEVSLKNFKS
+45 KFKEVPLKNFKS

-75 KQSSITIAQF
+75 KQSFITIAQF

-94 SHAPKMTY
+94 GYAPKMTY

-120 LVRHQM
+120 LIRHQM
-126 APKPPKHHA
+126 ALKPPKHHA
-135 LKHPTPKPA
+135 LKHTTPKPA
-144 PKSIKKEAK
+144 PKPIKKEAK
-153 EKTPIK
+153 KSKETKEKTPTK

-180 KKEIPK
+180 KKEIP
-186 KEILKK
+186 
-192 EILKK
+192 
-197 EILKKEIPK
+197 
-206 KEILKKEIPK
+206 
-216 KEILKK
+216 
-222 EIPKKEIPKKEIL
+222 
-235 KKEILKKEILK
+235 
-246 KEILKKEIPKKEILK
+246 
-261 KEIPKKEILKK
+261 
-272 EIPKKE
+272 
-278 IPKKE
+278 
-283 ILKKEIPKKEI
+283 
-294 LKKEILKKEILKKE
+294 
-308 IPKKE
+308 
-313 ILKKEIPK
+313 KKEIPK

-402 IYIDLVGRT
+402 IYIDLVART
-411 ELANRKSADL
+411 ELANKKSADL

-471 FSKSLLLNS
+471 FSKSLFLNS

-495 VQYGMLQSIRKN
+495 VQYGMLQSVRKN

>member
-38 LFNQEVK
+38 SFNQEIK

-75 KQSSITIAQF
+75 KQSFITIAQF

-120 LVRHQM
+120 LSRHQM

-153 EKTPIK
+153 EIKEKTPTK
-159 HAHSKHAHSPLN
+159 HVHSKHVHSQLN
-171 ERSAKKEIP
+171 ERSA
-180 KKEIPK
+180 
-186 KEILKK
+186 
-192 EILKK
+192 
-197 EILKKEIPK
+197 
-206 KEILKKEIPK
+206 
-216 KEILKK
+216 
-222 EIPKKEIPKKEIL
+222 
-235 KKEILKKEILK
+235 
-246 KEILKKEIPKKEILK
+246 
-261 KEIPKKEILKK
+261 
-272 EIPKKE
+272 
-278 IPKKE
+278 
-283 ILKKEIPKKEI
+283 
-294 LKKEILKKEILKKE
+294 
-308 IPKKE
+308 
-313 ILKKEIPK
+313 KKEIPK

-338 DTFIKTKRKKH
+338 DTFIKNKRKKH

-402 IYIDLVGRT
+402 IYIDLVART
-411 ELANRKSADL
+411 ELANKKSADL

-432 HSTSNAHGIETYF
+432 RSTSNAHGIETYF

-457 AEQENKDDVNLMDY
+457 AEQENKDNVNLMDY

>member
-1 MLVRLGVVACL
+1 M
-12 FWLHFAYAT
+12 HFAYAT

-38 LFNQEVK
+38 SFNQEIK

-120 LVRHQM
+120 LTKHQIV
-126 APKPPKHHA
+126 PKPPKHHV

-153 EKTPIK
+153 EIKEKTPTK
-159 HAHSKHAHSPLN
+159 HARSKHTHSQLN
-171 ERSAKKEIP
+171 ERSVKKEIP
-180 KKEIPK
+180 KKG
-186 KEILKK
+186 
-192 EILKK
+192 
-197 EILKKEIPK
+197 
-206 KEILKKEIPK
+206 
-216 KEILKK
+216 
-222 EIPKKEIPKKEIL
+222 
-235 KKEILKKEILK
+235 
-246 KEILKKEIPKKEILK
+246 
-261 KEIPKKEILKK
+261 
-272 EIPKKE
+272 
-278 IPKKE
+278 
-283 ILKKEIPKKEI
+283 
-294 LKKEILKKEILKKE
+294 
-308 IPKKE
+308 
-313 ILKKEIPK
+313 
-321 KEAEN
+321 AEN
-326 ESKNQVFIAEKN
+326 EGKNQVFIAEKN
-338 DTFIKTKRKKH
+338 DAFIKNKRKKH

-402 IYIDLVGRT
+402 IYIDLVART
-411 ELANRKSADL
+411 ELANKKSADL

-432 HSTSNAHGIETYF
+432 RSTSNAHGIETYF

-457 AEQENKDDVNLMDY
+457 AEQENKDNVNLMDY

>member
-33 SSVKI
+33 SSVKMV
-38 LFNQEVK
+38 FNQEVK

-57 YLELEAILTIPK
+57 YLELEAVLTIPK

-75 KQSSITIAQF
+75 KQSFITIVQF

-94 SHAPKMTY
+94 GYAPKMTY
-102 EVKILKD
+102 EIKILKD

-120 LVRHQM
+120 LIRHQM
-126 APKPPKHHA
+126 VLKPPKHHA
-135 LKHPTPKPA
+135 LKHTTPKPTPKP
-144 PKSIKKEAK
+144 IKKEAKKSKETK

-159 HAHSKHAHSPLN
+159 HARSKHAHSPLN
-171 ERSAKKEIP
+171 ERSA
-180 KKEIPK
+180 
-186 KEILKK
+186 
-192 EILKK
+192 
-197 EILKKEIPK
+197 
-206 KEILKKEIPK
+206 
-216 KEILKK
+216 
-222 EIPKKEIPKKEIL
+222 
-235 KKEILKKEILK
+235 
-246 KEILKKEIPKKEILK
+246 
-261 KEIPKKEILKK
+261 
-272 EIPKKE
+272 
-278 IPKKE
+278 
-283 ILKKEIPKKEI
+283 
-294 LKKEILKKEILKKE
+294 
-308 IPKKE
+308 
-313 ILKKEIPK
+313 KKEIPK

-402 IYIDLVGRT
+402 IYIDLVART

-432 HSTSNAHGIETYF
+432 YSTSNAHGIETYF

-495 VQYGMLQSIRKN
+495 VQYGMLQSVRKN

>member
-12 FWLHFAYAT
+12 FWLHYAYAT
-21 TLKIINIVPFGS
+21 TLKITNIVPFGS
-33 SSVKI
+33 SSVKMV
-38 LFNQEVK
+38 FNQEVK
-45 KFKEVSLKNFKS
+45 KFKEVPLKNFKS
-57 YLELEAILTIPK
+57 YLELEAVLTIPK

-75 KQSSITIAQF
+75 KQSFITIAQF
-85 SPKLARVVI
+85 SPKLVRVVI
-94 SHAPKMTY
+94 GYAPKMTY

-109 KLYVSIVEKKP
+109 KLYVFIVEKKP
-120 LVRHQM
+120 LIRHQIT
-126 APKPPKHHA
+126 PKPPKHHA
-135 LKHPTPKPA
+135 LKHTTPKPTPKP
-144 PKSIKKEAK
+144 IKKEAK
-153 EKTPIK
+153 EKTTK
-159 HAHSKHAHSPLN
+159 HAHSKQTHSPLN

-186 KEILKK
+186 KE
-192 EILKK
+192 
-197 EILKKEIPK
+197 
-206 KEILKKEIPK
+206 
-216 KEILKK
+216 
-222 EIPKKEIPKKEIL
+222 
-235 KKEILKKEILK
+235 
-246 KEILKKEIPKKEILK
+246 
-261 KEIPKKEILKK
+261 
-272 EIPKKE
+272 
-278 IPKKE
+278 
-283 ILKKEIPKKEI
+283 
-294 LKKEILKKEILKKE
+294 
-308 IPKKE
+308 
-313 ILKKEIPK
+313 
-321 KEAEN
+321 AEN
-326 ESKNQVFIAEKN
+326 ESKNQIFIAEKN

-402 IYIDLVGRT
+402 IYIDLVART
-411 ELANRKSADL
+411 ELANKKGADL

-432 HSTSNAHGIETYF
+432 RSTSNAHGIETYF

-471 FSKSLLLNS
+471 FSKSLFLNS

-495 VQYGMLQSIRKN
+495 VQYGMLQSVRKN

>member
-38 LFNQEVK
+38 SFNQEIK

-120 LVRHQM
+120 LIRHQM
-126 APKPPKHHA
+126 TPKPPKHHA
-135 LKHPTPKPA
+135 LKHPTPKPT
-144 PKSIKKEAK
+144 PKPIKKEAK
-153 EKTPIK
+153 EAKEKTSTK

-186 KEILKK
+186 KEI
-192 EILKK
+192 
-197 EILKKEIPK
+197 
-206 KEILKKEIPK
+206 
-216 KEILKK
+216 
-222 EIPKKEIPKKEIL
+222 
-235 KKEILKKEILK
+235 
-246 KEILKKEIPKKEILK
+246 
-261 KEIPKKEILKK
+261 
-272 EIPKKE
+272 
-278 IPKKE
+278 
-283 ILKKEIPKKEI
+283 
-294 LKKEILKKEILKKE
+294 
-308 IPKKE
+308 
-313 ILKKEIPK
+313 PK

-326 ESKNQVFIAEKN
+326 ESKNQVFIIEKN
-338 DTFIKTKRKKH
+338 DTLIKTKRKKH

-402 IYIDLVGRT
+402 IYIDLVART
-411 ELANRKSADL
+411 ELANKKSADL

-495 VQYGMLQSIRKN
+495 VQYGMLQSVRKN

>member
-12 FWLHFAYAT
+12 FWLHYAYAT
-21 TLKIINIVPFGS
+21 TLKITNVVPFGS
-33 SSVKI
+33 SSVKMV
-38 LFNQEVK
+38 FNQEVK
-45 KFKEVSLKNFKS
+45 KFKEVPLKNFKS

-75 KQSSITIAQF
+75 KQSFITIAQF

-94 SHAPKMTY
+94 GYAPKMTY

-109 KLYVSIVEKKP
+109 KLYISIMEKKP
-120 LVRHQM
+120 LARHQIT
-126 APKPPKHHA
+126 PKPPKHQTP
-135 LKHPTPKPA
+135 KPTPKP
-144 PKSIKKEAK
+144 IKKEAKEAK
-153 EKTPIK
+153 EKTPTK

-180 KKEIPK
+180 KKE
-186 KEILKK
+186 
-192 EILKK
+192 
-197 EILKKEIPK
+197 
-206 KEILKKEIPK
+206 
-216 KEILKK
+216 
-222 EIPKKEIPKKEIL
+222 
-235 KKEILKKEILK
+235 
-246 KEILKKEIPKKEILK
+246 
-261 KEIPKKEILKK
+261 
-272 EIPKKE
+272 
-278 IPKKE
+278 
-283 ILKKEIPKKEI
+283 
-294 LKKEILKKEILKKE
+294 
-308 IPKKE
+308 
-313 ILKKEIPK
+313 
-321 KEAEN
+321 AEN
-326 ESKNQVFIAEKN
+326 ESKNPIFIIEKN

-411 ELANRKSADL
+411 ELANKKGADL

-432 HSTSNAHGIETYF
+432 RSTSNAHGIETYF

-471 FSKSLLLNS
+471 FSKSLFLNS

-495 VQYGMLQSIRKN
+495 VQYGMLQSVRKN

>member
-38 LFNQEVK
+38 SFNQEIK

-120 LVRHQM
+120 LTRHQM
-126 APKPPKHHA
+126 VPKPPKHHA

-153 EKTPIK
+153 EIKEKTPTK
-159 HAHSKHAHSPLN
+159 HAHSKHVHSQWN
-171 ERSAKKEIP
+171 ERSA
-180 KKEIPK
+180 
-186 KEILKK
+186 
-192 EILKK
+192 
-197 EILKKEIPK
+197 
-206 KEILKKEIPK
+206 
-216 KEILKK
+216 
-222 EIPKKEIPKKEIL
+222 
-235 KKEILKKEILK
+235 
-246 KEILKKEIPKKEILK
+246 
-261 KEIPKKEILKK
+261 
-272 EIPKKE
+272 
-278 IPKKE
+278 
-283 ILKKEIPKKEI
+283 
-294 LKKEILKKEILKKE
+294 
-308 IPKKE
+308 
-313 ILKKEIPK
+313 KKEIPK

-338 DTFIKTKRKKH
+338 DAFIKTKRKKH

-402 IYIDLVGRT
+402 IYIDLVART
-411 ELANRKSADL
+411 ELANKKSADL

-432 HSTSNAHGIETYF
+432 RSTSNAHGIETYF

-457 AEQENKDDVNLMDY
+457 AEQENKDNVNLMDY

-480 LNTQRLIVSNKLAID
+480 LNTQRLIISNKLAID

>member
-21 TLKIINIVPFGS
+21 TLKITNIVPFGS
-33 SSVKI
+33 SSVKMV
-38 LFNQEVK
+38 FNQDVK
-45 KFKEVSLKNFKS
+45 KFKEVPLKNFKS
-57 YLELEAILTIPK
+57 YLELEAVLTIPK

-85 SPKLARVVI
+85 SPKLVRVVI
-94 SHAPKMTY
+94 GYAPKMTY
-102 EVKILKD
+102 EIKILKD

-120 LVRHQM
+120 LIRHQM
-126 APKPPKHHA
+126 TPKPPKHHA
-135 LKHPTPKPA
+135 LKHTKPKPTPKP
-144 PKSIKKEAK
+144 IKKEAKKSQEAK

-159 HAHSKHAHSPLN
+159 HAHSKHTHSPLN
-171 ERSAKKEIP
+171 ERSA
-180 KKEIPK
+180 
-186 KEILKK
+186 
-192 EILKK
+192 
-197 EILKKEIPK
+197 
-206 KEILKKEIPK
+206 
-216 KEILKK
+216 
-222 EIPKKEIPKKEIL
+222 
-235 KKEILKKEILK
+235 
-246 KEILKKEIPKKEILK
+246 
-261 KEIPKKEILKK
+261 
-272 EIPKKE
+272 
-278 IPKKE
+278 
-283 ILKKEIPKKEI
+283 
-294 LKKEILKKEILKKE
+294 
-308 IPKKE
+308 
-313 ILKKEIPK
+313 KKEIPK

-338 DTFIKTKRKKH
+338 DTLIKTKCKKH

-402 IYIDLVGRT
+402 IYIDLVART
-411 ELANRKSADL
+411 ELANKKSADL

-495 VQYGMLQSIRKN
+495 VQYGMLQSVRKN

>member
-1 MLVRLGVVACL
+1 M
-12 FWLHFAYAT
+12 HFAYAT

-38 LFNQEVK
+38 SFNQEIK

-120 LVRHQM
+120 LSRHQM

-153 EKTPIK
+153 EAKEKTPTK
-159 HAHSKHAHSPLN
+159 HARSKHAHSQWN
-171 ERSAKKEIP
+171 ERSA
-180 KKEIPK
+180 
-186 KEILKK
+186 
-192 EILKK
+192 
-197 EILKKEIPK
+197 
-206 KEILKKEIPK
+206 
-216 KEILKK
+216 
-222 EIPKKEIPKKEIL
+222 
-235 KKEILKKEILK
+235 
-246 KEILKKEIPKKEILK
+246 
-261 KEIPKKEILKK
+261 
-272 EIPKKE
+272 
-278 IPKKE
+278 
-283 ILKKEIPKKEI
+283 
-294 LKKEILKKEILKKE
+294 
-308 IPKKE
+308 
-313 ILKKEIPK
+313 KKEIPK

-402 IYIDLVGRT
+402 IYIDLVART
-411 ELANRKSADL
+411 ELANKKSADL

-432 HSTSNAHGIETYF
+432 RSTSNAHGIETYF

-457 AEQENKDDVNLMDY
+457 AEQENKDNVNLMDY

-495 VQYGMLQSIRKN
+495 VQYGMLQSVRKN